1 MLEFWILKSPL
12 NTMRGTPARHRAA
25 FCWLQHRICRG
36 LLLLGWNKRNL
47 LISNPVRRPLILPKW
62 QRIHSSQ
69 PSRWRVKA
77 WTGFHFHIRLQH
89 NRRTKKEG
97 SIKAQNRNI
106 SYTAFQYRSSHM
118 QQMFTLHCYT
128 SHEST
133 KRKRIPSLW
142 DSVKKICS

>member
-77 WTGFHFHIRLQH
+77 WSGFHFHIRLQH

-106 SYTAFQYRSSHM
+106 SYTAFQPSSTDPH
-118 QQMFTLHCYT
+118 
-128 SHEST
+128 
-133 KRKRIPSLW
+133 
-142 DSVKKICS
+142 ICSKCWLYTAILLMKVLKEKFQACETV